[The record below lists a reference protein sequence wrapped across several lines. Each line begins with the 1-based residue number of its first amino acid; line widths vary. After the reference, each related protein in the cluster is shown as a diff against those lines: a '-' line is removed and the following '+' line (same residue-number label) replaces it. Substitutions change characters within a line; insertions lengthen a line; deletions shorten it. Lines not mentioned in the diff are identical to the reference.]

1 MFVFGNELNFLTFQT
16 PFLKMSILTFRP
28 KLTFWVTNLQIHAV
42 QNVPMDRTDHVGFQ
56 QKKPNIWKNVTK
68 KTDFGKWIFE
78 ISVKNGKF
86 IGDRCCVFLKSY
98 RLRSTLGLRR
108 LFFWKM
114 TFLDLLDMHIF
125 EKVHFLNILTVFQK
139 WLPRPNRS
147 AHLKGIEILCKTP
160 VSKRPELPPGPNC
173 IGTNSKYSSPAR
185 MSTWI
190 SRRLTAAAAAAATAA
205 TSQELSP
212 SGETPGVPR
221 AGSKYPVRGNPSLRC
236 GVNPYACFSGLEHCR
251 DSTKLKYISGGAPI
265 YFLTSYFSIG
275 RLEK

>member
-1 MFVFGNELNFLTFQT
+1 MHRRQVLL
-16 PFLKMSILTFRP
+16 
-28 KLTFWVTNLQIHAV
+28 
-42 QNVPMDRTDHVGFQ
+42 
-56 QKKPNIWKNVTK
+56 
-68 KTDFGKWIFE
+68 
-78 ISVKNGKF
+78 
-86 IGDRCCVFLKSY
+86 FLKSY

-114 TFLDLLDMHIF
+114 TFLDFSDMHIF
-125 EKVHFLNILTVFQK
+125 EKVHFLDILVFSQK

-190 SRRLTAAAAAAATAA
+190 SRRLTAAAATAA
-205 TSQELSP
+205 SQELSP

-221 AGSKYPVRGNPSLRC
+221 AGSKYPVRGNPSLRLLIC
-236 GVNPYACFSGLEHCR
+236 G
-251 DSTKLKYISGGAPI
+251 
-265 YFLTSYFSIG
+265 
-275 RLEK
+275 